1 MNSSYKKDDKKL
13 IDLNLE
19 VLGVRPKDIDSIVK
33 ETQNVTKMVFEQVFL
48 VMLYTRQLILQPST
62 GSHIEDRLKLIF
74 IVCDVIKLKLGSAP
88 NRTEHLKIRD
98 TILQMMEDNKGSND
112 FIAYL
117 HSLKLKNE
125 IDSDAIDTIL
135 SSIQKEKVAFAPL
148 GNIHGKGY
156 KFINIDRQYSYYEMY
171 ASLRY
176 TMTIF
181 KKFLNQAPYD
191 NNVIKLALFKKI
203 KSKAKTKD
211 FYRPSSTQDGK
222 DILSG
227 EQKKI
232 SDFLDNQNYAELVK
246 EFELLHKKELLQ
258 DIRADIAIDLGVWAT
273 DIFRRIYDSKYIGGL
288 DYHSEYNYLNNI
300 DLLEIDNES
309 EDNVTVSIDKTILED
324 IYKLNQLDHLADS
337 IKNVLV
343 NSLRSEKRTDGKTIS
358 SSTEHL
364 TESLNKV
371 KDNNE
376 SALTQLSEWYIENS
390 IDFFKKIDQIPAAI
404 VSIIDFD
411 LHNPWSEV
419 NWDLNNI
426 LRFDQAYS
434 YKKQINNQGQP
445 HLRRKSPIAEHNK
458 LVTYLIS
465 LFLHLKL
472 HHSLISYEFF
482 NLLQDIKKDNPVH
495 FNHSD
500 FFENPM
506 MLSWSIFKPSTE
518 VENTDNS
525 FQEKSEIKFGED
537 EKNQM
542 MYRFKKIPISIRN
555 SEGRKVRILSKD
567 TTEDVL
573 ETLVNFITNQPSTK
587 PYPYNSS
594 FPLPLRIRKK

>member
-1 MNSSYKKDDKKL
+1 MNSSYKKDDEKL

-19 VLGVRPKDIDSIVK
+19 VLGVRDKDIDSIVK

-48 VMLYTRQLILQPST
+48 VMLYTRQLILHPST
-62 GSHIEDRLKLIF
+62 GPHIEDRLKLIY
-74 IVCDVIKLKLGSAP
+74 IVFDAIGLPLGNSP
-88 NRTEHLKIRD
+88 DRTEHLKIRD
-98 TILQMMEDNKGSND
+98 TILQMMEDDKGSND
-112 FIAYL
+112 FVAYL
-117 HSLKLKNE
+117 HSLKLKDETNSE
-125 IDSDAIDTIL
+125 AVDTIL
-135 SSIQKEKVAFAPL
+135 SSIQEEKVAFAPL
-148 GNIHGKGY
+148 SNIHGKSY

-181 KKFLNQAPYD
+181 QKFLNQATYD
-191 NNVIKLALFKKI
+191 DNVIKLSLFKKI
-203 KSKAKTKD
+203 KSKAETKD

-222 DILSG
+222 DMLSD
-227 EQKKI
+227 EQRKI
-232 SDFLDNQNYAELVK
+232 SDLLERQSYAELVK

-273 DIFRRIYDSKYIGGL
+273 DIFRRIYDSKYIGGPI
-288 DYHSEYNYLNNI
+288 YCSENNYLNNV

-309 EDNVTVSIDKTILED
+309 ENNVTVSIDKTILED

-337 IKNVLV
+337 IKNALV
-343 NSLRSEKRTDGKTIS
+343 TSLKSKKRTAGKTIS
-358 SSTEHL
+358 SDTEHL

-376 SALTQLSEWYIENS
+376 SALTQLSEWYTKNS
-390 IDFFKKIDQIPAAI
+390 IGFFKKIDQIPKAI
-404 VSIIDFD
+404 VSVINFD
-411 LHNPWSEV
+411 LHNPLSEV
-419 NWDLNNI
+419 NWNLNDV
-426 LRFDQAYS
+426 LRLDQAYS

-445 HLRRKSPIAEHNK
+445 YLRRKGPITEHNK

-472 HHSLISYEFF
+472 NHSLISYEFF
-482 NLLQDIKKDNPVH
+482 NLLQDIKKDSPVH
-495 FNHSD
+495 LNHSD
-500 FFENPM
+500 FFENSM
-506 MLSWSIFKPSTE
+506 MLSWSIFKRSTQ
-518 VENTDNS
+518 VENLDNS
-525 FQEKSEIKFGED
+525 FQEKSNIEFGED
-537 EKNQM
+537 EQNKM
-542 MYRFKKIPISIRN
+542 MYRFKKIPISICN
-555 SEGRKVRILSKD
+555 SEGRKVKILSED

-573 ETLVNFITNQPSTK
+573 EILVNFITNQPSTE

>member
-1 MNSSYKKDDKKL
+1 MNSSYKKNDEKL
-13 IDLNLE
+13 INLNLE
-19 VLGVRPKDIDSIVK
+19 VLGVRDKDIDSIVK

-48 VMLYTRQLILQPST
+48 VMLYTRQLILHPEN
-62 GSHIEDRLKLIF
+62 GAHIEDRLKLIN
-74 IVCDVIKLKLGSAP
+74 IVFNVIDLPLESSLGQ
-88 NRTEHLKIRD
+88 TKHLKIRD
-98 TILQMMEDNKGSND
+98 TVLQMMEDNKGSND

-117 HSLKLKNE
+117 HSLKLRNE
-125 IDSDAIDTIL
+125 TDSDAIDTIL

-181 KKFLNQAPYD
+181 QKFLNQATYD
-191 NNVIKLALFKKI
+191 DNIIRLALFKKI
-203 KSKAKTKD
+203 KSKAETKD

-222 DILSG
+222 DMFSD

-232 SDFLDNQNYAELVK
+232 LDLLEKQNYAELVK
-246 EFELLHKKELLQ
+246 EYELLHKKELLQ
-258 DIRADIAIDLGVWAT
+258 DIRTDIAIDLGVWAT
-273 DIFRRIYDSKYIGGL
+273 DIFRRIYDSKYIGGST
-288 DYHSEYNYLNNI
+288 YYSEYNHLNSV

-309 EDNVTVSIDKTILED
+309 ENNVTVSIDKTILED

-337 IKNVLV
+337 IKNALV
-343 NSLRSEKRTDGKTIS
+343 TSLKSEKRNAGKTIS
-358 SSTEHL
+358 SDTNYL

-371 KDNNE
+371 KDSNE
-376 SALTQLSEWYIENS
+376 NALTQLSEWYAENS
-390 IDFFKKIDQIPAAI
+390 IGLFKKIDQIPKAI
-404 VSIIDFD
+404 VSIVNFD
-411 LHNPWSEV
+411 LYNPLSEV
-419 NWDLNNI
+419 NWNLNDV
-426 LRFDQAYS
+426 LRLDEAYN
-434 YKKQINNQGQP
+434 YKKSINDRRKP
-445 HLRRKSPIAEHNK
+445 HLRRKGSIAEHNK

-472 HHSLISYEFF
+472 NHSLISYNFF
-482 NLLQDIKKDNPVH
+482 DLLQDIKKDNQVH
-495 FNHSD
+495 LNHSD
-500 FFENPM
+500 FFENSAM
-506 MLSWSIFKPSTE
+506 ILWSIFKNSTQ
-518 VENTDNS
+518 VEDIDNS
-525 FQEKSEIKFGED
+525 FQEKSDIEFGED
-537 EKNQM
+537 EQNKM

-555 SEGRKVRILSKD
+555 SEGRRVRILSKD

>member
-1 MNSSYKKDDKKL
+1 MNSSYKKNDEEL

-19 VLGVRPKDIDSIVK
+19 VLGVRDKDIDSIVK

-48 VMLYTRQLILQPST
+48 VMLYTRQLILHPST
-62 GSHIEDRLKLIF
+62 GPHIEDRLKLIN
-74 IVCDVIKLKLGSAP
+74 IVFSVIGLPLGASS
-88 NRTEHLKIRD
+88 NRTKHLKIRN

-125 IDSDAIDTIL
+125 TNSEDIDAIL
-135 SSIQKEKVAFAPL
+135 SSIQEEKVAFAPL
-148 GNIHGKGY
+148 GNIHGNSY
-156 KFINIDRQYSYYEMY
+156 RFINIDRQYSYYEMY
-171 ASLRY
+171 ASVEH

-181 KKFLNQAPYD
+181 QKFLNQATYD
-191 NNVIKLALFKKI
+191 DSVIKLALFEKI
-203 KSKAKTKD
+203 KSKAETKD

-232 SDFLDNQNYAELVK
+232 SDLLDNQSYAELVK

-273 DIFRRIYDSKYIGGL
+273 DIFRRIYDSNYIGGL

-309 EDNVTVSIDKTILED
+309 EDNVTVSIDKIILED

-337 IKNVLV
+337 IKNALV
-343 NSLRSEKRTDGKTIS
+343 TSLKSKKRTAGKTIS
-358 SSTEHL
+358 SDKEFL

-376 SALTQLSEWYIENS
+376 SALTQLSEWYAENS
-390 IDFFKKIDQIPAAI
+390 IDFFKKIDQIPKAI
-404 VSIIDFD
+404 VSIINFD
-411 LHNPWSEV
+411 LYNPLSDV
-419 NWDLNNI
+419 NWKLNDV
-426 LRFDQAYS
+426 LRLEQAYS
-434 YKKQINNQGQP
+434 YKKPINNQGKP
-445 HLRRKSPIAEHNK
+445 YLRRKSPIAEHNK

-472 HHSLISYEFF
+472 NHSLISYEFF
-482 NLLQDIKKDNPVH
+482 NLLQDIKKDSPVH
-495 FNHSD
+495 LNHSD

-506 MLSWSIFKPSTE
+506 MHSWSIFKRSTQ
-518 VENTDNS
+518 VENFDNS
-525 FQEKSEIKFGED
+525 FQEKSNIEFGED
-537 EKNQM
+537 EQNKM
-542 MYRFKKIPISIRN
+542 MYRFKKIPISVRN
-555 SEGRKVRILSKD
+555 SEGRRVKILSKD
-567 TTEDVL
+567 TTKDVL
-573 ETLVNFITNQPSTK
+573 ETLVNSITNQPSTK